1 MSATIFPQDEA
12 ALSAAIL
19 NAAGPLQ
26 ILGGGTR
33 SIGWIPEGQKLSTA
47 QLKGIVLY
55 EPGALTLV
63 AKTGTSIANIE
74 TALAAE
80 NQKLAFEPMDHRI
93 LLGTQGTPTL
103 GGVMAANVS
112 GPRRIQVGAAR
123 DFALGVSFV
132 DGSGQILKNGGR
144 VMKNVTG
151 YDLVKLMVG
160 SWGTLGVLSE
170 VALKV
175 LPVSETQATLKI
187 YVSSW
192 AQAVACMSAALGTPF
207 DVSGAATIQDADG
220 GLGVLIRVEG
230 FEASIRYRIKEL
242 KTRLAKFGE
251 TEEVLNPWLE
261 VRDIPSWASLDTVWK
276 VSVRPTDALSVI
288 AMMQDLQK
296 DIGFKCQLD
305 WGGGLLWL
313 GLDVKQLSDVPFG
326 LQLHK
331 ALQGAVGQL
340 GGHTTLMK
348 SGILSTQDIPHFQPL
363 SRAVEIVSQ
372 NLRSKFDPRGIL
384 NPGRMS

>member
-1 MSATIFPQDEA
+1 MSTAMFPEDEA
-12 ALSAAIL
+12 ALSDAIL
-19 NAAGPLQ
+19 DTAGPLQ

-33 SIGWIPEGQKLSTA
+33 RVGRISEGRKLSTA

-55 EPGALTLV
+55 EPGALTIV
-63 AKTGTSIANIE
+63 AKTGTPIAEIE
-74 TALAAE
+74 NVLAAE
-80 NQKLAFEPMDHRI
+80 NQMLAFEPMDHRV

-123 DFALGVSFV
+123 DFALGISFV
-132 DGSGQILKNGGR
+132 DGSGQLLKNGGR

-187 YVSSW
+187 HVSSW

-207 DVSGAATIQDADG
+207 DVSGAATLQDSDG
-220 GLGVLIRVEG
+220 KLGVIIRVEG
-230 FEASIRYRIKEL
+230 FAASIRYRMAEL
-242 KTRLAKFGE
+242 KIYLTKFGDIE
-251 TEEVLNPWLE
+251 KISDPWSEVKNL
-261 VRDIPSWASLDTVWK
+261 PSWATLDTIWK
-276 VSVRPTDALSVI
+276 VSVRPTDSLAVI
-288 AMMQDLQK
+288 LKIQELQK
-296 DIGFKCQLD
+296 DFGFKCQLD

-313 GLDVKQLSDVPFG
+313 GLGEEQLGNFPACV
-326 LQLHK
+326 QLHN
-331 ALQGAVGQL
+331 ALQETVAQL
-340 GGHTTLMK
+340 GGHATLMK
-348 SGILSTQDIPHFQPL
+348 SQILQEEQISHFQPL
-363 SRAVEIVSQ
+363 SRAIEMLTQ
-372 NLRSKFDPRGIL
+372 TLRSKFDPRGIL
-384 NPGRMS
+384 NLGRMS

>member
-1 MSATIFPQDEA
+1 MFPEDED
-12 ALSAAIL
+12 ALSDAIL
-19 NAAGPLQ
+19 DAAGPLQ

-33 SIGWIPEGQKLSTA
+33 SVGRISEGPKLSTA

-63 AKTGTSIANIE
+63 AKTGTPIAEIE
-74 TALAAE
+74 NTLAAE
-80 NQKLAFEPMDHRI
+80 NQRLAFEPMDHRV

-123 DFALGVSFV
+123 DFALGMSFV
-132 DGSGQILKNGGR
+132 DGSGQLLKNGGR

-160 SWGTLGVLSE
+160 SWGTLGVLTE

-187 YVSSW
+187 HVSSW

-207 DVSGAATIQDADG
+207 DVSGAATLQDSDG
-220 GLGVLIRVEG
+220 KLGVIIRVEG
-230 FEASIRYRIKEL
+230 FAASIRYRISEL
-242 KTRLAKFGE
+242 KIYLTRFGNIE
-251 TEEVLNPWLE
+251 KISDPWCEVKDL
-261 VRDIPSWASLDTVWK
+261 PSWAPLDTIWR
-276 VSVRPTDALSVI
+276 VSVRPTDSLAVI
-288 AMMQDLQK
+288 SKMQELQK
-296 DIGFKCQLD
+296 DFGFKCQLD

-313 GLDVKQLSDVPFG
+313 GLGSEQLGDFSACV
-326 LQLHK
+326 QLHN
-331 ALQGAVGQL
+331 ALQETVAQL
-340 GGHTTLMK
+340 GGHATLMK
-348 SGILSTQDIPHFQPL
+348 SGILQEQQISHFQPL
-363 SRAVEIVSQ
+363 SRAIEVLTQ
-372 NLRSKFDPRGIL
+372 TLRSKFDPRGIL
-384 NPGRMS
+384 NLGRMS

>member
-1 MSATIFPQDEA
+1 MFPEDEA
-12 ALSAAIL
+12 ALSDAIL
-19 NAAGPLQ
+19 DTAGPLQ
-26 ILGGGTR
+26 IMGGGTR
-33 SIGWIPEGQKLSTA
+33 RVGRISEGRKLSTA

-63 AKTGTSIANIE
+63 AKTGTPIAEIE
-74 TALAAE
+74 NVLAAE
-80 NQKLAFEPMDHRI
+80 NQMLAFEPMDHRV

-123 DFALGVSFV
+123 DFALGISFV
-132 DGSGQILKNGGR
+132 DGSGQLLKNGGR

-187 YVSSW
+187 HVPSW

-207 DVSGAATIQDADG
+207 DVSGAATLQDSDG
-220 GLGVLIRVEG
+220 KLGVIIRVEG
-230 FEASIRYRIKEL
+230 FAASIRYRMAEL
-242 KTRLAKFGE
+242 KIYLTKFGDIE
-251 TEEVLNPWLE
+251 KISDPWSEVKNL
-261 VRDIPSWASLDTVWK
+261 PSWATLDTIWK
-276 VSVRPTDALSVI
+276 VSVRPTDSLAVI
-288 AMMQDLQK
+288 LKIQELQK
-296 DIGFKCQLD
+296 DFGFKCQLD

-313 GLDVKQLSDVPFG
+313 GLGEEQLGDFPACV
-326 LQLHK
+326 QLHN
-331 ALQGAVGQL
+331 ALQETVAQL
-340 GGHTTLMK
+340 GGHATLMK
-348 SGILSTQDIPHFQPL
+348 SQILQEGEISHFQPL
-363 SRAVEIVSQ
+363 SRAIETLTQ
-372 NLRSKFDPRGIL
+372 TLRSKFDPRGIL
-384 NPGRMS
+384 NLGRMS

>member
-1 MSATIFPQDEA
+1 MSATIFPQDET

-19 NAAGPLQ
+19 DAAGPLQ

-33 SIGWIPEGQKLSTA
+33 SIGRILEGQKLSTA

-55 EPGALTLV
+55 EPAALTLV

-74 TALAAE
+74 TELAAE
-80 NQKLAFEPMDHRI
+80 NQKLAFEPMDHRT

-151 YDLVKLMVG
+151 YDLVKLMAG

-207 DVSGAATIQDADG
+207 DVSGAATIQDTDG
-220 GLGVLIRVEG
+220 GLGVIIRVEG

-242 KTRLAKFGE
+242 KTGLAKFGE

-261 VRDIPSWASLDTVWK
+261 VRDLPSWASLDTVWK

-288 AMMQDLQK
+288 ATMQDLQK
-296 DIGFKCQLD
+296 DVGFKCQLD

-313 GLDVKQLSDVPFG
+313 GLDAKQLGDFPVG

-331 ALQGAVGQL
+331 VLQGAVGQL
-340 GGHTTLMK
+340 GGHATLMK
-348 SGILSTQDIPHFQPL
+348 SSILSGQDIPHFQPL
-363 SRAVEIVSQ
+363 SRMVEIVSQ
-372 NLRSKFDPRGIL
+372 TLRSKFDPRGIL
-384 NPGRMS
+384 NPGRMN